1 LLGLLFGVRVGLLR
15 TELMFG
21 SRSALR
27 VSVTVRVRV
36 WGYVRFMVRY
46 GWTEV
51 LESDFRGVRCP
62 RLGANALHLFSTT
75 AMR

>member
-1 LLGLLFGVRVGLLR
+1 MLGLLFEVRVGLLR

-46 GWTEV
+46 G
-51 LESDFRGVRCP
+51 
-62 RLGANALHLFSTT
+62 
-75 AMR
+75 